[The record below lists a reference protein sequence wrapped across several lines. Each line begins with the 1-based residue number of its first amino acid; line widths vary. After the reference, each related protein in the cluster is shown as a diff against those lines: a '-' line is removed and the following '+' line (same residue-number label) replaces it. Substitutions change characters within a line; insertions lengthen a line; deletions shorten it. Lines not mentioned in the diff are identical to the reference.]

1 MQAKLLQLQSVGSDA
16 ASGNTTSASATGA
29 MKPHPHHHPK
39 GETAN
44 PDAASGLVPTQEAA
58 GTTAPTAT
66 SGTNTSLFDAIRQAI
81 QAYAA
86 SGQASAANLS
96 TSLAT
101 M

>member
-1 MQAKLLQLQSVGSDA
+1 MQAKLLQFQSDT

-29 MKPHPHHHPK
+29 MKPHPHHHHPK
-39 GETAN
+39 GDTAD
-44 PDAASGLVPTQEAA
+44 PDAASGLVPTQQAA
-58 GTTAPTAT
+58 GSSASTAT
-66 SGTNTSLFDAIRQAI
+66 SGTNTFLFDAMRQAI

-86 SGQASAANLS
+86 SGQASTANLS